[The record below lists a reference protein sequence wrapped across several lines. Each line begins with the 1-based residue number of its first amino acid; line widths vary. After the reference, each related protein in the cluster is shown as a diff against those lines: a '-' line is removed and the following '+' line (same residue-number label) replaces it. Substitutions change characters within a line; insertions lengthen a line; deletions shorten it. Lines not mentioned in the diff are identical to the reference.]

1 MSFEVGSSVR
11 RGSTKSIL
19 VGTKFVG
26 CSADDLFGYWF
37 LNLVTHCVLL
47 LDCPKDRLKSLGV
60 FGRSYHSEA
69 LEFRF

>member
-26 CSADDLFGYWF
+26 CGANDGFGYWF
-37 LNLVTHCVLL
+37 INLVTHSVLL
-47 LDCPKDRLKSLGV
+47 LECRKDRLKSLGV
-60 FGRSYHSEA
+60 FGRNYHLEA
-69 LEFRF
+69 LEWI